1 MASNTIYISI
11 VHTKDKLNQYFD
23 ILDEVF
29 SKIHKHQKKGLP
41 IINILDGEQAIVGF
55 RNNNKN

>member
-1 MASNTIYISI
+1 M
-11 VHTKDKLNQYFD
+11 HTKDKLNQYFD